1 MYADRV
7 EAASKGSIK
16 DRLNGNS
23 ATGSGRRRQLTGK
36 RQRGDD
42 DKWEHDLFKDDETQV
57 SNRRI
62 GASDLRLKLQ
72 KKSIRQA
79 TQTVRGSIPGGVRDL
94 REKLSG
100 TTYSQPMETDPPKP
114 KPVSEVS
121 RPARK
126 SVIAEASVP
135 EKKTV
140 ASAVT
145 KKKTQKVESVDS
157 FLQSLGLEKY
167 SITFQAEEVDMT
179 ALLHMT
185 DEDLKA
191 VGIPMGPRKKILLAL
206 ESKV

>member
-7 EAASKGSIK
+7 EAASKRSVK

-23 ATGSGRRRQLTGK
+23 AGDSARRRQITGK
-36 RQRGDD
+36 RQRED
-42 DKWEHDLFKDDETQV
+42 DKWEHDLFEDDEPKF

-72 KKSIRQA
+72 KKSIQRA
-79 TQTVRGSIPGGVRDL
+79 TQNVRGSLPGGVRDL

-100 TTYSQPMETDPPKP
+100 TIYSQAMDTDPPKP
-114 KPVSEVS
+114 KPASEVG

-126 SVIAEASVP
+126 SVIAEAPVAS
-135 EKKTV
+135 EKKAA
-140 ASAVT
+140 ASS
-145 KKKTQKVESVDS
+145 VESVDS

-191 VGIPMGPRKKILLAL
+191 MGIPMGPRKKILLAL